1 MSIYMHM
8 RYINLY
14 TCMHMHRDAYI
25 SIYTHVYICMYV
37 TIYTYAIYKYIY
49 MYTCVHRDLA
59 FFVSW
64 HIDVHSHLYPCLNIF
79 AASHRKLKSAHPKS
93 QQVQCHMSY
102 IGVSH
107 ELYWAT
113 VTETALQISKAWVPS
128 PFVIS
133 NEFFLLGFPNILF

>member
-1 MSIYMHM
+1 M
-8 RYINLY
+8 RYINMY
-14 TCMHMHRDAYI
+14 TCIHMHRDAYI
-25 SIYTHVYICMYV
+25 SIY
-37 TIYTYAIYKYIY
+37 IY
-49 MYTCVHRDLA
+49 MYTYACMSIYTHMRYINTYTCIHVHRDLA

-113 VTETALQISKAWVPS
+113 VTETALQISKAWVPT